1 MINRLNTHT
10 GDRVKVNAQVNAWS
24 SSGNHCTLRID
35 TVGTVTRVG
44 RFKMLVRFN
53 AADSIWVE
61 NIWLDHVNEISVT
74 LEAPEGGIAIDD
86 PRIDWIWRKIAA
98 YASYRGYC
106 DEFDSL
112 CDDLGIP
119 GREREFTVEHT
130 IGGYAVRSRVT
141 ARSQVEADT
150 KFKEALDARQ

>member
-10 GDRVKVNAQVNAWS
+10 GDRVKVNAHVNAWS

-98 YASYRGYC
+98 YASDRGYC

>member
-10 GDRVKVNAQVNAWS
+10 GDRVKVNAHVNAWS

-61 NIWLDHVNEISVT
+61 NIWLDHVNEFSVT

-130 IGGYAVRSRVT
+130 IGGYAVKSRVT
-141 ARSQVEADT
+141 ARSQVEADA

>member
-10 GDRVKVNAQVNAWS
+10 GDRVKVNAHVNAWS

-130 IGGYAVRSRVT
+130 IGGYAVRSRVA

>member
-10 GDRVKVNAQVNAWS
+10 GDRVKVNAHVNAWS

-53 AADSIWVE
+53 AADSIWVD

-141 ARSQVEADT
+141 ARSQVEADA